1 MDQEQIDSTPNKG
14 ESAEE
19 HKQSLRD
26 SLTAALSGEE
36 MPEEAEV
43 KEEPEVKEENNET
56 EEPSSEESQES
67 NVPTEDGEE
76 QEEVQQEEEKPLEAL
91 EAPKHWAKEFKE
103 RFEKLDPNGQHLFMS
118 RYKDLEADYTKK
130 TQNLAQYRKRNEAL
144 DEIYGPYKDDF
155 QRAGMD
161 EVAAT
166 RQLLAA
172 HKYLK
177 EDPKQALK
185 WLANSY
191 GVDLGEVTGDAPQ
204 DDEYTD
210 PQIKSLQQQVAQLSG
225 FIQNQ
230 QRTQQQNQVES
241 TQSIIDQFA
250 QAKDEQGNIKHPHF
264 ESLRDTM
271 GVFINSGKAKDLDQ
285 AYEMAI
291 YSDPK
296 LRAEMIQEQVRA
308 EQKKKVTTNAVKNA
322 KKVQRSQ
329 VKGSATPASPG
340 LPSGMSIK
348 DTIDLTLKQLGA

>member
-36 MPEEAEV
+36 LPEEAEV
-43 KEEPEVKEENNET
+43 KEEVVAETAEPT
-56 EEPSSEESQES
+56 EEETAVE
-67 NVPTEDGEE
+67 
-76 QEEVQQEEEKPLEAL
+76 EEVAEEEVAAEEPVEEEKPLEAL
-91 EAPKHWAKEFKE
+91 EAPKHWAKEFKA

-296 LRAEMIQEQVRA
+296 LRAEMIEEQVRA

>member
-36 MPEEAEV
+36 LPEVTEV
-43 KEEPEVKEENNET
+43 KEEVVAETAEPT
-56 EEPSSEESQES
+56 EEETAVE
-67 NVPTEDGEE
+67 
-76 QEEVQQEEEKPLEAL
+76 EEVAEEEVAAEEPVVEEKPLEAL

-177 EDPKQALK
+177 EDPEQALK

-230 QRTQQQNQVES
+230 QRTQQQNQVDS

-296 LRAEMIQEQVRA
+296 LRAEMIEDQGRA
-308 EQKKKVTTNAVKNA
+308 EQKKQGTTNAVKNA

-348 DTIDLTLKQLGA
+348 DTIDLTLKQ

>member
-36 MPEEAEV
+36 LPEEVEV
-43 KEEPEVKEENNET
+43 KEEVVAETAEPT
-56 EEPSSEESQES
+56 EEETAVE
-67 NVPTEDGEE
+67 
-76 QEEVQQEEEKPLEAL
+76 EEVAEEEVAAEEPVEEEKPLEAL

-185 WLANSY
+185 CR
-191 GVDLGEVTGDAPQ
+191 
-204 DDEYTD
+204 
-210 PQIKSLQQQVAQLSG
+210 
-225 FIQNQ
+225 F
-230 QRTQQQNQVES
+230 R
-241 TQSIIDQFA
+241 
-250 QAKDEQGNIKHPHF
+250 
-264 ESLRDTM
+264 
-271 GVFINSGKAKDLDQ
+271 
-285 AYEMAI
+285 
-291 YSDPK
+291 
-296 LRAEMIQEQVRA
+296 
-308 EQKKKVTTNAVKNA
+308 
-322 KKVQRSQ
+322 
-329 VKGSATPASPG
+329 GSHR
-340 LPSGMSIK
+340 
-348 DTIDLTLKQLGA
+348 

>member
-36 MPEEAEV
+36 LPEEVEV
-43 KEEPEVKEENNET
+43 KEEVVAETAESTAEETAVEEEVAEEEVVA
-56 EEPSSEESQES
+56 EEP
-67 NVPTEDGEE
+67 V
-76 QEEVQQEEEKPLEAL
+76 EEEKPLEAL

-191 GVDLGEVTGDAPQ
+191 GVDLGEVTGDAPL

-230 QRTQQQNQVES
+230 QQTQQQNQVES

-250 QAKDEQGNIKHPHF
+250 QAKDEQGNIKNPHF

-296 LRAEMIQEQVRA
+296 LRAEMIEEQVRA

-348 DTIDLTLKQLGA
+348 ESIDLTLKQLGA

>member
-36 MPEEAEV
+36 LPEETEV
-43 KEEPEVKEENNET
+43 KEEVVAETAEPT
-56 EEPSSEESQES
+56 EEETAVE
-67 NVPTEDGEE
+67 
-76 QEEVQQEEEKPLEAL
+76 EEVAEEEVAAEEPVEEEKPLKAL

-230 QRTQQQNQVES
+230 QQTQQQNQVES

-296 LRAEMIQEQVRA
+296 LRAEMIEEQVRA

>member
-36 MPEEAEV
+36 LPEETEV
-43 KEEPEVKEENNET
+43 KEEVVAETAEPT
-56 EEPSSEESQES
+56 EEETAVE
-67 NVPTEDGEE
+67 
-76 QEEVQQEEEKPLEAL
+76 EEVAEEEVAAEEPVEEEKPLEAL

-230 QRTQQQNQVES
+230 QQTQQQNQVES

-296 LRAEMIQEQVRA
+296 LRAEMIEEQVRA

>member
-36 MPEEAEV
+36 LPEEAEV
-43 KEEPEVKEENNET
+43 KEEVVAETAEPT
-56 EEPSSEESQES
+56 EEETAVE
-67 NVPTEDGEE
+67 
-76 QEEVQQEEEKPLEAL
+76 EEVAEEEVAAEEPVEEEKPLEAL

-230 QRTQQQNQVES
+230 QQTQQQNQVES

-296 LRAEMIQEQVRA
+296 LRAEMIEEQVRA